1 MRISD
6 WSSDVCSSDLGALT
20 GGEGGGSEQQ
30 QGRGESRHRA
40 GQVAVAGRLAESLVI
55 ELVQLRQRRRVVEVR
70 CFPVQDRVQALQV
83 VGAGAKR
90 GQAGRAALE
99 DLAQVVEFLDRVQR
113 ELDNARAV
121 ARVAPYQDR
130 ESVVEGKSVSVRIDI
145 GS

>member
-6 WSSDVCSSDLGALT
+6 WSSDVCSSDLLGVRLAGALT

-70 CFPVQDRVQALQV
+70 CFTVQDRVQALHV
-83 VGAGAKR
+83 VGAGAAR
-90 GQAGRAALE
+90 GQAGRSALRSE
-99 DLAQVVEFLDRVQR
+99 GPRQGK
-113 ELDNARAV
+113 
-121 ARVAPYQDR
+121 
-130 ESVVEGKSVSVRIDI
+130 ES
-145 GS
+145 GSTW

>member
-83 VGAGAKR
+83 VGAGAER
-90 GQAGRAALE
+90 GQAGRASLE
-99 DLAQVVEFLDRVQR
+99 DPAQVVEFLDPVP
-113 ELDNARAV
+113 ARNGAWW
-121 ARVAPYQDR
+121 
-130 ESVVEGKSVSVRIDI
+130 GKV
-145 GS
+145 

>member
-83 VGAGAKR
+83 VGAGAER

-113 ELDNARAV
+113 EPDNSS
-121 ARVAPYQDR
+121 DKSR
-130 ESVVEGKSVSVRIDI
+130 EGQE
-145 GS
+145 